1 MNKSLMTL
9 EQSPLSKEIIQS
21 YLLQLQK
28 EPPSHHNN
36 NFENIVKA
44 LIGKSQP
51 KQAKIVFQTTF
62 VDEKNNLTNT
72 TRCSLFNK
80 IMDIIQQKSDAS
92 GKIIEIDNYTQVQKP
107 KPLGDNK
114 NWRIVCT
121 TKISYQ
127 ELSDFI
133 HTLNRKRSKSI

>member
-1 MNKSLMTL
+1 MKKRLFFLCCFTLHTYTMNKSLMTL

-62 VDEKNNLTNT
+62 VDEKTLQDVSTKMLFASIDL
-72 TRCSLFNK
+72 RCLHK
-80 IMDIIQQKSDAS
+80 KMTK
-92 GKIIEIDNYTQVQKP
+92 
-107 KPLGDNK
+107 
-114 NWRIVCT
+114 T
-121 TKISYQ
+121 TKTCAQNRIISVPDPLNCY
-127 ELSDFI
+127 I
-133 HTLNRKRSKSI
+133 HNHPSV

>member
-1 MNKSLMTL
+1 MKKRLFFLCCFTLHTYTMNKSLMTL

-51 KQAKIVFQTTF
+51 KQAIAELNGYELNGQTLRVNEARAPEARGPRPGGDRF
-62 VDEKNNLTNT
+62 GGD
-72 TRCSLFNK
+72 RGGSRGG
-80 IMDIIQQKSDAS
+80 QGGGWGSPR
-92 GKIIEIDNYTQVQKP
+92 P
-107 KPLGDNK
+107 K
-114 NWRIVCT
+114 R
-121 TKISYQ
+121 
-127 ELSDFI
+127 F
-133 HTLNRKRSKSI
+133 

>member
-1 MNKSLMTL
+1 MKKRLFFLCCFTLHTYTMNKSLMTL

-72 TRCSLFNK
+72 TRCSLSKTKK
-80 IMDIIQQKSDAS
+80 I
-92 GKIIEIDNYTQVQKP
+92 
-107 KPLGDNK
+107 L
-114 NWRIVCT
+114 R
-121 TKISYQ
+121 
-127 ELSDFI
+127 
-133 HTLNRKRSKSI
+133 

>member
-1 MNKSLMTL
+1 MKVHRKVLGIETSCD
-9 EQSPLSKEIIQS
+9 EVAASVYDSQKGVLS
-21 YLLQLQK
+21 
-28 EPPSHHNN
+28 N
-36 NFENIVKA
+36 A
-44 LIGKSQP
+44 LFSQI
-51 KQAKIVFQTTF
+51 A
-62 VDEKNNLTNT
+62 LH
-72 TRCSLFNK
+72 K